1 MELAEQN
8 ALWEEYSRTRNE
20 KLKEKLIIEY
30 SQLVKYIAGRLN
42 MYLGNNVDFD
52 DLVGYGV
59 FGLID
64 AIDKFDYSKGNK
76 FETYASLRIR
86 GEILDN
92 IRRMDWV
99 PRSLRKKKRLLDAA
113 MQKLEVDE
121 ASENYDEIIAQEL
134 NISLE
139 EYYRW
144 ENQTKALHLT
154 SLDEHIEQNGEFSV
168 QSLEYKKFDQPFDRM
183 SREETKTQLIEALGA
198 LTDKEKKVISLYYY
212 DELTLKEISLVL
224 GVSES
229 RVSQLHTKSLR
240 KMRRFL
246 GDDVELLAYI

>member
-20 KLKEKLIIEY
+20 KLKEKLIVEY
-30 SQLVKYIAGRLN
+30 SQLVKYIAGRLS

-99 PRSLRKKKRLLDAA
+99 PRSLRKKKILCR
-113 MQKLEVDE
+113 
-121 ASENYDEIIAQEL
+121 ENR
-134 NISLE
+134 SL
-139 EYYRW
+139 
-144 ENQTKALHLT
+144 QA
-154 SLDEHIEQNGEFSV
+154 G
-168 QSLEYKKFDQPFDRM
+168 
-183 SREETKTQLIEALGA
+183 
-198 LTDKEKKVISLYYY
+198 LYA
-212 DELTLKEISLVL
+212 KC
-224 GVSES
+224 
-229 RVSQLHTKSLR
+229 
-240 KMRRFL
+240 
-246 GDDVELLAYI
+246 

>member
-1 MELAEQN
+1 MELAQQN
-8 ALWEEYSRTRNE
+8 ALWEEYSKTHDE

-92 IRRMDWV
+92 IRRMDWI
-99 PRSLRKKKRLLDAA
+99 PRSLRKKKRMLDAA
-113 MQKLEVDE
+113 VQKLEVDE
-121 ASENYDEIIAQEL
+121 SSENYDELIAQEL
-134 NISLE
+134 NISVD

-144 ENQTKALHLT
+144 ENQTKALHLS
-154 SLDEHIEQNGEFSV
+154 SLDEHIEQNGEMSV
-168 QSLEYKKFDQPFDRM
+168 QSLEYKRFDQPFDRM
-183 SREETKTQLIEALGA
+183 GREETKAQLISALET
-198 LTDKEKKVISLYYY
+198 LTEKEQKVISLYYY

-240 KMRRFL
+240 KMKRFL
-246 GDDVELLAYI
+246 GEDVELLAYI